1 MGISNF
7 SLHLQ
12 LTYIFSQTLQL
23 LPQNRR
29 PTLLCDLPKIE
40 SESID
45 DYPLNLDTTMTLLLN
60 FNGI

>member
-12 LTYIFSQTLQL
+12 LSYIFSQTLQL

-40 SESID
+40 SKSID
-45 DYPLNLDTTMTLLLN
+45 DYPLNLDATMDFTPE
-60 FNGI
+60 F